1 MTIELYTW
9 HTPNG
14 RKALIILEEL
24 KLPYEIFPIH
34 IGKGEQHAPDF
45 LKISPN
51 NKIPAIIDPDGPG
64 GGPIS
69 VFESGAIL
77 VYLAEKHG
85 RFMPQEPR
93 SRIATLE
100 WLMFQMGGVGPM
112 FGQSNH
118 FRIIDDEVPY
128 AIERYER
135 ESYRLCNVID
145 QRIAAVPYLAGQDY
159 TIADIATF
167 PWVASRRN
175 QDIEFGDYPHL
186 DRWLDAVASRPAV
199 KRAMAITDN

>member
-14 RKALIILEEL
+14 RKALIILEAL

-118 FRIIDDEVPY
+118 FRFIDDEVPY

-145 QRIAAVPYLAGQDY
+145 HRIAAVPYLAGQDY

-199 KRAMAITDN
+199 KRAMAITNN